1 MRPTT
6 FWETVGDVEAETLV
20 KKLAPTLVQME
31 ARTIGGKLRDVG
43 DEALVNT
50 MHYNL
55 AEMEVETSSD
65 TPYDME
71 AKASADTL
79 ADRLAE
85 VKPELL
91 SETLANV
98 KAGILHEMRH

>member
-1 MRPTT
+1 
-6 FWETVGDVEAETLV
+6 
-20 KKLAPTLVQME
+20 ME
-31 ARTIGGKLRDVG
+31 GKTIGGTLRDVG

-50 MHYNL
+50 MHCNF

-65 TPYDME
+65 TPYDVE

-79 ADRLAE
+79 ADKLAE
-85 VKPELL
+85 VKPETL

>member
-1 MRPTT
+1 ME
-6 FWETVGDVEAETLV
+6 FGTLV

-31 ARTIGGKLRDVG
+31 AKTISGILRDVR

-65 TPYDME
+65 TPYDVE
-71 AKASADTL
+71 AKASADTP

-85 VKPELL
+85 VKPETL

>member
-31 ARTIGGKLRDVG
+31 AKTIGGTLRDVG

-55 AEMEVETSSD
+55 AEM
-65 TPYDME
+65 
-71 AKASADTL
+71 
-79 ADRLAE
+79 
-85 VKPELL
+85 
-91 SETLANV
+91 
-98 KAGILHEMRH
+98 

>member
-20 KKLAPTLVQME
+20 KNLAPTLVQME
-31 ARTIGGKLRDVG
+31 AKTIGGTLRNVG
-43 DEALVNT
+43 DEPLVNT

-55 AEMEVETSSD
+55 AEIEVETFSD
-65 TPYDME
+65 SPYDVQ

-79 ADRLAE
+79 ADRLSRG
-85 VKPELL
+85 K
-91 SETLANV
+91 T
-98 KAGILHEMRH
+98 RDT